1 MKFITLVLSCFLV
14 SFGLTAQNYNL
25 VLSIP
30 IEGSDF
36 TTDPLGNCYIYSKG
50 DVTKFNTDGIETG
63 RFSTREFGDISL
75 VDATNPL
82 KILIVFREFST
93 AIVLDASLSPQA
105 TIDLS
110 FPGVPYVNVI
120 ATSRED
126 GYWIVD
132 PVAKQIKKINDQL
145 AIVSDGTPFR
155 QVSSEEIEAKYLVDS
170 GDWLIIQGGTYG
182 VLIFDR
188 FGTYF
193 KTIPGIPV
201 TRIQASGHELLYK
214 ENTGMVKMDLRT
226 GATDK
231 FLLPENGEGDY
242 SRVEGNRIFLKTQ
255 NLLKIY
261 TY

>member
-1 MKFITLVLSCFLV
+1 M
-14 SFGLTAQNYNL
+14 
-25 VLSIP
+25 
-30 IEGSDF
+30 
-36 TTDPLGNCYIYSKG
+36 
-50 DVTKFNTDGIETG
+50 
-63 RFSTREFGDISL
+63 
-75 VDATNPL
+75 
-82 KILIVFREFST
+82 
-93 AIVLDASLSPQA
+93 
-105 TIDLS
+105 
-110 FPGVPYVNVI
+110 
-120 ATSRED
+120 
-126 GYWIVD
+126 
-132 PVAKQIKKINDQL
+132 
-145 AIVSDGTPFR
+145 
-155 QVSSEEIEAKYLVDS
+155 
-170 GDWLIIQGGTYG
+170 QGGTYG